1 MLNKSSNIIEKEFK
15 NLRKELLDLTLR
27 NQLLNF
33 KTRAKTITIVNQ
45 SPVNLFQTLVL
56 QDNKMY
62 FVANKKDKK
71 EDKSSVWDHIPF
83 DFSKFSEGDKK
94 LATDLTPK
102 ELQKRLYYINNQAK
116 TMLQEQGYNILYL
129 AIGFLQW
136 KDKSKPRQ
144 KNNAPLVLIPVA
156 MERKKVGESFNLE
169 WTGEDIQTNI
179 SLKAKLLEAGIELPN
194 FEFKRYG
201 EVIDHYIASV
211 RRAVSRMDGWEV
223 NNNVA
228 LGFFSFTKFV
238 MYNDLN
244 PEAWEDNVD
253 LTKNELIQAIFNPAK
268 NDQEAFKEED
278 IDSQLE
284 YRDMYQVLD
293 ADSSQIAAIQDVKAG
308 RNLVVEGPPGTGK
321 SQTIVNLIAEL
332 LAEGKSVLFVSEKMA
347 ALDVV
352 KDRLTGVGL
361 GKFVLELHSHKTRR
375 KKFLKDL
382 QKATNVRAQDPLN
395 IDQTI
400 RKLETLRRQLDDYS
414 QIIHKPAFAVNLSPF
429 QLYGMKESA
438 DDHFSRKNAL
448 MPLVRFQNPETITLK
463 ELDDMKVSLENL
475 AELYQTISKENP
487 WSKCSPKSLLP
498 ADLREIEMLIND
510 TLHALDNFLV
520 ERGRV
525 YDIYGIKKPDTLNEF
540 QNSLSAFEVIK
551 SQNAELIDG
560 SILKSGAWNNNND
573 DAFKLIQELERYQR
587 YSGILTKFNQSIFQ
601 VDIDRLIY
609 ELRNISTK
617 KFRFFN
623 NKQHIELVERYYAV
637 PVPGSVDE
645 IIRDLQEA
653 KAVIKI
659 RNNLEANRALGEKYY
674 GAYWHLN
681 ANPNDLKEIARW
693 MNEFTALVRDG
704 TFSENTIDLMS
715 KDLFDIKPE
724 RDLAEYI
731 DSGEEFVRVLS
742 KLKDKLNPRSKL
754 IFKRETGDVSFEA
767 WQEQLYKWRGQL
779 SSLHLWSQYLNTKNS
794 LKNSNASMFVDSIEK
809 RNIKKDDIEA
819 LVDGNFADSL
829 LNILFVENQELA
841 TFIGE
846 LHENRIREFKD
857 LDKKILV
864 LNRKRIFHKLNS
876 NIPKIFGGTENPQA
890 KILAGEFTR
899 KSGHM
904 PVRKLLEKAGGMIKQ
919 IKPCFMMSPLSI
931 AQYLDPTNEELQFDV
946 VIFDEASQVKPE
958 DALGAFMRGKTAVVM
973 GDTQQLPPTSFF
985 DQMSDADSDEEEATS
1000 LDMESI
1006 LHLCKLSFPVKM
1018 LKWHYR
1024 SRHESLIS
1032 VSNREFYDDDL
1043 LVYPSP
1049 SHSDPE
1055 LGLKFHYNPN
1065 TAYDRGSSSANPLE
1079 AKDVVEEI
1087 FNHFEKYGD
1096 TKSLGV
1102 GTFSVAQKNAILE
1115 ELEVRRKE
1123 RPEFEALFSDNKD
1136 EHFFVKNLETIQGD
1150 ERDVILISVGYG
1162 YDNDRKMSLNF
1173 GPLNQDGGE
1182 RRLNVLITRAREKCV
1197 VFSNFKAYDMKL
1209 TANPP
1214 YGVKSLK
1221 EFLEYAENLTLGT
1234 HGPEMHTK
1242 EPFEDAIAN
1251 YLEENG
1257 YIVDRQIG
1265 CAGFRVD
1272 LAIVDDEN
1280 PGKYILGITTDGK
1293 MYSSS
1298 KVARDRDRLREQVLT
1313 GLGWKL
1319 YHLWSTDWYRNR
1331 DLGRKKLLDF
1341 VEKSIK
1347 QSREEEK
1354 RRTEEAKKLA
1364 EKRRIEAEKRAEELR
1379 LAREKEEAEKRAQE
1393 EAESDDEINPEDIG
1407 PSDFVEVEKV
1417 DGGDVLEKPIDVS
1430 EINPSEFFEDDNHE
1444 KSTKNEKLDD
1454 VETVSEFVAAEEV
1467 VDDSVDV
1474 KDDSEFV
1481 AVEEVVDDS
1490 VDVKDDSEFVENEIV
1505 DSSEVNVTQ
1514 DKSKSDDDL
1523 NDVYVEN
1530 DSEFVA
1536 DIPESADEEKADDA
1550 KVELAENEDK
1560 SSDDDEVW
1568 ESKDEDTSQNDDAEV
1583 WEEDDGIS
1591 PEDNAEV
1598 WEDEKDYSDDESENK
1613 SSNPI
1618 RDKIKSF
1625 FKHDDSEEKMDKN
1638 PLFSGLRFTKDLGKN
1653 SDLEKEFEDS
1663 LKEDKSSDDK
1673 VDLGSDDDYI
1683 YVDHSHDDERFLEDE
1698 EEPIIFDTH
1707 EDIQDDADNL
1717 NDDSIIVDHSHDTV
1731 KKDSINEEMTSEN
1744 VKKDDGSFDF
1754 KQEPINSDVDDI
1766 KFDSN
1771 VEDHSGVD
1779 DIKFDSDVGDYSGV
1793 DDVKVENIADDEVI
1807 EENNFD
1813 NPTENDDK
1821 VDLGSDD
1828 DYIFVDHSHDEP
1840 IEESDDKENIVEEDS
1855 QSNIEERQN
1864 DTKSKMRHK
1873 LDSFI
1878 ADVINNAESQLE
1890 PEEIETL
1897 RGEVIDED
1905 IESSHKPA
1913 PEDEFVV
1920 EAEIVTDGEDLN
1932 IFNDVLPD
1940 LNNDVSIND
1949 DETESIEDYSDL
1961 KRPTPKTNF
1970 EDEELNIFNDD
1981 LPDMRNDIHDEA
1993 TNIVDRAMDEF
2004 MEEVFSSND
2013 SSNEKFTETIENDDT
2028 DIIENENSKINSD
2041 NRDDWSVGNDDV
2053 GINSDNRDDWSV
2065 GNDDEVNSN
2074 NPSDESINEDG
2085 VTFYQGSNDVKSKL
2099 RKNNLYYDDE
2109 KPRSVRDS
2117 IRGFKK
2123 DMQYINKSLKEIEN
2137 PTKVDYVSV
2146 VDRTEE
2152 YNPEDY
2158 LNMPSD
2164 DDSQLI
2170 IDREEELTFAEKEEK
2185 RIERELMAESI
2196 EEDLTDDVI
2205 VNVNNKHVQEEIKDQ
2220 TLEDIIQSAN
2230 EDYKEIE
2237 KERYKNNNTLKS
2249 FDDKKLPGKR
2259 KLEDSIFDYV
2269 EVTDIGIHSSDELY
2283 KKPSSEVAKSINAI
2297 VDVEG
2302 PIHVSEVIKRVK
2314 DSCNIKRAGSTL
2326 KKTVNSAIRESEN
2339 SGDIIKIGDFLYDAS
2354 NNNVV
2359 IRRRNKPNIDLISDE
2374 EISKN
2379 IELVLLH
2386 KQNMTTKQIAK
2397 ETSRNFGFKSTSKKT
2412 ADRINGVLD
2421 LMIANNK
2428 VKITNDV
2435 VELN

>member
-15 NLRKELLDLTLR
+15 NLRRELLDLTLR

-33 KTRAKTITIVNQ
+33 KSRAKTITIVNQ

-56 QDNKMY
+56 QDSKMY

-83 DFSKFSEGDKK
+83 DFSKFSEGDRK

-129 AIGFLQW
+129 AVGFLEW

-144 KNNAPLVLIPVA
+144 KNKAPLVLIPVA

-179 SLKAKLLEAGIELPN
+179 SLKAKLLEAGIELPD
-194 FEFKRYG
+194 FQFKRYG

-223 NNNVA
+223 NSDVA

-244 PEAWEDNVD
+244 PEAWADNVD

-268 NDQEAFKEED
+268 NDQEAFREED

-284 YRDMYQVLD
+284 YRTMYQVLD

-352 KDRLTGVGL
+352 KDRLTAVGL

-382 QKATNVRAQDPLN
+382 QKATNVRAQEPLN
-395 IDQTI
+395 LDQTI

-414 QIIHKPAFAVNLSPF
+414 QIIHKPVFAVNLSAF
-429 QLYGMKESA
+429 QLYGMKEGA
-438 DDHFSRKNAL
+438 DDHFARKGTL
-448 MPLVRFQNPETITLK
+448 MPLVRFENPENVSLK
-463 ELDDMKVSLENL
+463 DLDDMKIALENL

-510 TLHALDNFLV
+510 CLVSLDNFLV

-525 YDIYGIKKPDTLNEF
+525 YDIYGIKQPDTLNEF
-540 QNSLSAFEVIK
+540 QNSLSAFEIIK

-560 SILKSGAWNNNND
+560 SIIKSGAWNNNND
-573 DAFKLIQELERYQR
+573 DAFLLIRELEKYQK
-587 YSGILTKFNQSIFQ
+587 YAPALDKFNQSIYQ
-601 VDIDRLIY
+601 ADIDRLIG
-609 ELRNISTK
+609 ELHQISNK
-617 KFRFFN
+617 RFRLFN
-623 NKQHIELVERYYAV
+623 NNQHIELVERYYAV
-637 PVPGSVDE
+637 PVSGSADD
-645 IIRDLQEA
+645 IIRELKQA
-653 KAVIKI
+653 KAIIKI
-659 RNNLEANRALGEKYY
+659 RKNLEANDALGRKYY
-674 GAYWHLN
+674 GGYWHLN
-681 ANPNDLKEIARW
+681 ADPNDLKAIARW
-693 MNEFTALVRDG
+693 MHEFTALVRDG

-731 DSGEEFVRVLS
+731 DAGEEFVRVLS
-742 KLKDKLNPRSKL
+742 RLKDKLNPRSKL
-754 IFKRETGDVSFEA
+754 IFKRETGDVPFEA
-767 WQEQLYKWRGQL
+767 WKEQLYTWRGQL
-779 SSLHLWSQYLNTKNS
+779 SSLHLWSQYLNTKNA
-794 LKNSNASMFVDSIEK
+794 LKTSNAKMFVDSIEK
-809 RNIKKDDIEA
+809 RNINKYDIEA
-819 LVDGNFADSL
+819 LVEGNFADSL

-841 TFIGE
+841 TFVGE

-985 DQMSDADSDEEEATS
+985 DQMSDAESDEEEATS

-1024 SRHESLIS
+1024 SRHESLIT
-1032 VSNREFYDDDL
+1032 VSNREFYDNDL

-1049 SHSDPE
+1049 SHNDPE

-1065 TAYDRGSSSANPLE
+1065 TAYHRGSSSANPLE
-1079 AKDVVEEI
+1079 AEDVAEEI

-1115 ELEVRRKE
+1115 ALEVKRKE
-1123 RPEFEALFSDNKD
+1123 RPEFEPLFSENK
-1136 EHFFVKNLETIQGD
+1136 EERFFVKNLETIQGD

-1162 YDNDRKMSLNF
+1162 YDQDGKMSLNF

-1214 YGVKSLK
+1214 YGVRSLR

-1234 HGPEMHTK
+1234 KMADEFTK
-1242 EPFEDAIAN
+1242 EPFEDAIASF
-1251 YLEENG
+1251 LEENG
-1257 YIVDRQIG
+1257 YTVDRQIG

-1331 DLGRKKLLDF
+1331 DLGRKKLLENI
-1341 VEKSIK
+1341 EKSIRRT
-1347 QSREEEK
+1347 REEEK
-1354 RRTEEAKKLA
+1354 RRSEEEKKLA
-1364 EKRRIEAEKRAEELR
+1364 EKRRLEAEKKAEELR
-1379 LAREKEEAEKRAQE
+1379 LAREKEEKVRAENESE
-1393 EAESDDEINPEDIG
+1393 ENDVNAEDVG

-1417 DGGDVLEKPIDVS
+1417 DDGDIFEKPIDVS
-1430 EINPSEFFEDDNHE
+1430 EIDPKDLFGDEGETTSSEKTQDNAINEESSQKETPSEFVVVDAPDEE
-1444 KSTKNEKLDD
+1444 VKYE
-1454 VETVSEFVAAEEV
+1454 ETPSEFV
-1467 VDDSVDV
+1467 VD
-1474 KDDSEFV
+1474 E
-1481 AVEEVVDDS
+1481 
-1490 VDVKDDSEFVENEIV
+1490 
-1505 DSSEVNVTQ
+1505 
-1514 DKSKSDDDL
+1514 DDDVDL
-1523 NDVYVEN
+1523 TSNDKGN
-1530 DSEFVA
+1530 DET
-1536 DIPESADEEKADDA
+1536 IEEASNID
-1550 KVELAENEDK
+1550 V
-1560 SSDDDEVW
+1560 SDDDESSSMESSEIKQETSVDDKEVW
-1568 ESKDEDTSQNDDAEV
+1568 EVEEEPSNQNDDAEV
-1583 WEEDDGIS
+1583 WESDEGVS

-1598 WEDEKDYSDDESENK
+1598 WENDKDYSDDESEHVSFKEKVK
-1613 SSNPI
+1613 SL
-1618 RDKIKSF
+1618 
-1625 FKHDDSEEKMDKN
+1625 FKHDNADEDSSKSSF
-1638 PLFSGLRFTKDLGKN
+1638 FSGLSFEKDLGEN
-1653 SDLEKEFEDS
+1653 SDLEEDE
-1663 LKEDKSSDDK
+1663 LDDKIDDEKPIEDDK

-1683 YVDHSHDDERFLEDE
+1683 YVDHSNDEVAEDIGDSSRPDINDYVSKEEMNSIDDEPIVEEVKQDE
-1698 EEPIIFDTH
+1698 
-1707 EDIQDDADNL
+1707 ADNEK
-1717 NDDSIIVDHSHDTV
+1717 NIKKPVFKDKINIKTDEKIDDGEDLTSDEDNVDLD
-1731 KKDSINEEMTSEN
+1731 SEN
-1744 VKKDDGSFDF
+1744 V
-1754 KQEPINSDVDDI
+1754 EDI
-1766 KFDSN
+1766 KVDLGSDEDNVDLDSEN
-1771 VEDHSGVD
+1771 VED
-1779 DIKFDSDVGDYSGV
+1779 I
-1793 DDVKVENIADDEVI
+1793 
-1807 EENNFD
+1807 
-1813 NPTENDDK
+1813 K

-1828 DYIFVDHSHDEP
+1828 DYIYVDHSDDEV
-1840 IEESDDKENIVEEDS
+1840 VEETEIPDDS
-1855 QSNIEERQN
+1855 QEADFEDKPQGEVKIQN
-1864 DTKSKMRHK
+1864 KSKRP
-1873 LDSFI
+1873 SFVKSI
-1878 ADVINNAESQLE
+1878 ISEVVSGEPRLES
-1890 PEEIETL
+1890 EEIKVV
-1897 RGEVIDED
+1897 RGDIMEED
-1905 IESSHKPA
+1905 GPLHKPA
-1913 PEDEFVV
+1913 PKDDYVV
-1920 EAEIVTDGEDLN
+1920 EAEIVNGQ
-1932 IFNDVLPD
+1932 
-1940 LNNDVSIND
+1940 
-1949 DETESIEDYSDL
+1949 DYSSEEIL
-1961 KRPTPKTNF
+1961 EKPTPRNYF
-1970 EDEELNIFNDD
+1970 EEDEELNIFTDELPDLSNDGYDEIHEEATRVIDKAMSEFMKGVFESDD
-1981 LPDMRNDIHDEA
+1981 LDIQEDG
-1993 TNIVDRAMDEF
+1993 R
-2004 MEEVFSSND
+2004 
-2013 SSNEKFTETIENDDT
+2013 TE
-2028 DIIENENSKINSD
+2028 
-2041 NRDDWSVGNDDV
+2041 
-2053 GINSDNRDDWSV
+2053 
-2065 GNDDEVNSN
+2065 
-2074 NPSDESINEDG
+2074 ESINDKFVDEEIIGDAPGNADDSFVDEEVLEDNEINLG
-2085 VTFYQGSNDVKSKL
+2085 DDEEIAQNDGNVEEESTYDEEIVYFKGANDVTNPL
-2099 RKNNLYYDDE
+2099 RKNNVYYNNE
-2109 KPRSVRDS
+2109 HKNKSLRDS
-2117 IRGFKK
+2117 IKGIKK
-2123 DMQYINKSLKEIEN
+2123 DMQYINKSLNEIEN
-2137 PTKVDYVSV
+2137 PTQIDYVSV
-2146 VDRTEE
+2146 VDRTED
-2152 YNPEDY
+2152 YDPNDY
-2158 LNMPSD
+2158 LSRPSD
-2164 DDSQLI
+2164 DDSDKI
-2170 IDREEELTFAEKEEK
+2170 IQMEEEQRTGNEFIDVSFEGE
-2185 RIERELMAESI
+2185 IPGN
-2196 EEDLTDDVI
+2196 DDVI
-2205 VNVNNKHVQEEIKDQ
+2205 VTVNDPNMREELKDQ
-2220 TLEDIIQSAN
+2220 ALEDIIQTAN
-2230 EDYKEIE
+2230 DDYKEIE
-2237 KERYKNNNTLKS
+2237 KERFQSANKLKA
-2249 FDDKKLPGKR
+2249 FDDQKLPGK
-2259 KLEDSIFDYV
+2259 KKMEDEIIDYV
-2269 EVTDIGIHSSDELY
+2269 QATDIGLTPQNDLY
-2283 KKPSSEVAKSINAI
+2283 AQPISKVAQSVKNV
-2297 VDVEG
+2297 VDIEG
-2302 PIHVSEVIKRVK
+2302 PIHIKEVTARIK
-2314 DSCNIKRAGSTL
+2314 DSCNIKRAGSNL
-2326 KKTVNSAIRESEN
+2326 KKTVKLAVDEAEN
-2339 SGDIIKIGDFLYDAS
+2339 SGDIIRIGDFLYDAS

-2359 IRRRNKPNIDLISDE
+2359 IRKRNKPNIDLISDE
-2374 EISKN
+2374 EIAKS
-2379 IELVLLH
+2379 IELVLIH
-2386 KQNMTTKQIAK
+2386 KQNVSTKQIAK
-2397 ETSRNFGFKSTSKKT
+2397 EASRNFGFKSTSKKT
-2412 ADRINGVLD
+2412 ASRINGVLD
-2421 LMIANNK
+2421 LMIANNS
-2428 VKITNDV
+2428 VKIVNDY

>member
-1 MLNKSSNIIEKEFK
+1 MLNKSNNIIEKEFK

-33 KTRAKTITIVNQ
+33 KSRAKTITIVNQ
-45 SPVNLFQTLVL
+45 TPINLFQTLVL

-129 AIGFLQW
+129 AIGFLEW

-179 SLKAKLLEAGIELPN
+179 SLKAKLLEAGIELPD

-268 NDQEAFKEED
+268 NDQEAFREED
-278 IDSQLE
+278 IDTQLE
-284 YRDMYQVLD
+284 YQNMYQVLD

-382 QKATNVRAQDPLN
+382 QKATNVRAQEPLN

-414 QIIHKPAFAVNLSPF
+414 QIIHKPVFAVNLSAF

-438 DDHFSRKNAL
+438 DDHFARKGTI
-448 MPLVRFQNPETITLK
+448 MPLVRFQNPETVTLK
-463 ELDDMKVSLENL
+463 DLDDMKIALENL

-510 TLHALDNFLV
+510 SLHALDNFLV

-540 QNSLSAFEVIK
+540 KNSLSAFEIIK
-551 SQNAELIDG
+551 SQNAELIDA
-560 SILKSGAWNNNND
+560 SIIKSGAWNSNND
-573 DAFKLIQELERYQR
+573 DAFKLIQELVRYQKFAPK
-587 YSGILTKFNQSIFQ
+587 LNKFNQSIFQ
-601 VDIDRLIY
+601 ADIDRLIY
-609 ELRNISTK
+609 ELRNLSNK

-637 PVPGSVDE
+637 PVTGSIDD

-653 KAVIKI
+653 QAIIKI
-659 RNNLEANRALGEKYY
+659 RRTLEANNALGQKYY
-674 GAYWHLN
+674 GGYWHLN
-681 ANPNDLKEIARW
+681 ADPNDLKAIASW
-693 MNEFTALVRDG
+693 MREFTALVREG
-704 TFSENTIDLMS
+704 TFSENTIDILS
-715 KDLFDIKPE
+715 KDLFDINPE

-731 DSGEEFVRVLS
+731 DAGEEFVRVLT
-742 KLKDKLNPRSKL
+742 KLREKLNPRSKL
-754 IFKRETGDVSFEA
+754 IFKRETGDVTFEA
-767 WQEQLYKWRGQL
+767 WQEQLYNWRGQL
-779 SSLHLWSQYLNTKNS
+779 SSLHLWSQYLNTKNALES
-794 LKNSNASMFVDSIEK
+794 SNAKMFVDSIEK
-809 RNIKKDDIEA
+809 RNIKKYDIEA
-819 LVDGNFADSL
+819 LVEGNFADSL

-841 TFIGE
+841 TFVGE

-857 LDKKILV
+857 LDKKILT
-864 LNRKRIFHKLNS
+864 LNRKRIYHKLNS
-876 NIPKIFGGTENPQA
+876 NIPKIFGGTEHPQA

-1024 SRHESLIS
+1024 SRHESLIT

-1065 TAYDRGSSSANPLE
+1065 TSYLRGASSKNPLE
-1079 AKDVVEEI
+1079 ADDVVEEI

-1115 ELEVRRKE
+1115 ALEVKRKE
-1123 RPEFEALFSDNKD
+1123 RPEFEPLFSDNK
-1136 EHFFVKNLETIQGD
+1136 EERFFVKNLETIQGD

-1162 YDNDRKMSLNF
+1162 FDQDRKMSLNF

-1197 VFSNFKAYDMKL
+1197 VFSNFKAYDMNL

-1234 HGPEMHTK
+1234 HSGDAYTK
-1242 EPFEDAIAN
+1242 EPFEDAIASF
-1251 YLEENG
+1251 LEENG
-1257 YIVDRQIG
+1257 YVVDRQIG

-1331 DLGRKKLLDF
+1331 DLGRKKLLEF
-1341 VEKSIK
+1341 VEKSIR
-1347 QSREEEK
+1347 QTREEE
-1354 RRTEEAKKLA
+1354 RRRSEEEKKLA
-1364 EKRRIEAEKRAEELR
+1364 EKRRIEAEKKAEELR
-1379 LAREKEEAEKRAQE
+1379 LAREKEEAERKAKE
-1393 EAESDDEINPEDIG
+1393 EAEAKAEDEINPAAIG

-1417 DGGDVLEKPIDVS
+1417 DDGDVLEKPIDVS
-1430 EINPSEFFEDDNHE
+1430 EIDPKEFFEDDDAQ
-1444 KSTKNEKLDD
+1444 K
-1454 VETVSEFVAAEEV
+1454 SEFVTLNEDKKDVEYKPDKSEFIGENNIGEAENELNNINDSSTENPINSEEN
-1467 VDDSVDV
+1467 DDSVSDNV
-1474 KDDSEFV
+1474 NAEDSADLASDNV
-1481 AVEEVVDDS
+1481 
-1490 VDVKDDSEFVENEIV
+1490 NV
-1505 DSSEVNVTQ
+1505 DSG
-1514 DKSKSDDDL
+1514 DDLKSDDVSVDESVNVDSGDDL
-1523 NDVYVEN
+1523 
-1530 DSEFVA
+1530 
-1536 DIPESADEEKADDA
+1536 K
-1550 KVELAENEDK
+1550 
-1560 SSDDDEVW
+1560 SDDVNVDSGDDLKSDDV
-1568 ESKDEDTSQNDDAEV
+1568 SVEDNVNDDAEI
-1583 WEEDDGIS
+1583 WEDDEGIS

-1598 WEDEKDYSDDESENK
+1598 WENDKDYSDEENTSRSTSFKDKVK
-1613 SSNPI
+1613 SL
-1618 RDKIKSF
+1618 
-1625 FKHDDSEEKMDKN
+1625 FKHESNDDSDDGGSI
-1638 PLFSGLRFTKDLGKN
+1638 FSLRFSKDLGDE
-1653 SDLEKEFEDS
+1653 SDLKETLDEDITDHIKKEDSKKPSKRKTKEKTVDLGSDEDYIIVDHSNDDEHVGEEDDFTIEDYVSHEKPDLADSTDEIIPELEVKKPNPKVNFKSDVDMDIEKEISQEVNVKDEPPRDDINVGETIIEEVPETDV
-1663 LKEDKSSDDK
+1663 KEEVPVDDVRDDVPKVDIKEEVHTDDEK

-1683 YVDHSHDDERFLEDE
+1683 YVDHS
-1698 EEPIIFDTH
+1698 
-1707 EDIQDDADNL
+1707 N
-1717 NDDSIIVDHSHDTV
+1717 
-1731 KKDSINEEMTSEN
+1731 
-1744 VKKDDGSFDF
+1744 
-1754 KQEPINSDVDDI
+1754 
-1766 KFDSN
+1766 
-1771 VEDHSGVD
+1771 
-1779 DIKFDSDVGDYSGV
+1779 
-1793 DDVKVENIADDEVI
+1793 
-1807 EENNFD
+1807 
-1813 NPTENDDK
+1813 
-1821 VDLGSDD
+1821 
-1828 DYIFVDHSHDEP
+1828 DEP
-1840 IEESDDKENIVEEDS
+1840 IHQESRVENNDDGLQIDDAPEEKSHSRRGSFVKSILSDVMNG
-1855 QSNIEERQN
+1855 
-1864 DTKSKMRHK
+1864 
-1873 LDSFI
+1873 
-1878 ADVINNAESQLE
+1878 ESRLE
-1890 PEEIETL
+1890 PEEIETV
-1897 RGEVIDED
+1897 RGEVIVDEED
-1905 IESSHKPA
+1905 IQLHKPA
-1913 PEDEFVV
+1913 PKDEFVV
-1920 EAEIVTDGEDLN
+1920 EAEIINGEDN
-1932 IFNDVLPD
+1932 FDYEY
-1940 LNNDVSIND
+1940 D
-1949 DETESIEDYSDL
+1949 D
-1961 KRPTPKTNF
+1961 F
-1970 EDEELNIFNDD
+1970 EENEELNIFNDT
-1981 LPDMRNDIHDEA
+1981 LPDLENDDYDEIQKQA
-1993 TNIVDRAMDEF
+1993 ARAIDNAMDEF
-2004 MEEVFSSND
+2004 MSDVFSKD
-2013 SSNEKFTETIENDDT
+2013 EKIINEDEIQDYFVDENLEEELDD
-2028 DIIENENSKINSD
+2028 DNSD
-2041 NRDDWSVGNDDV
+2041 LGIHISEELVQDSNNDDV
-2053 GINSDNRDDWSV
+2053 QQNSVSENITHDFHVDEAQPNFVSDEINQDYPEQLDT
-2065 GNDDEVNSN
+2065 NSN
-2074 NPSDESINEDG
+2074 DEINKEFPQEQSVLENDENNELKDDNGKEIYYEGAHDVTNP
-2085 VTFYQGSNDVKSKL
+2085 L
-2099 RKNNLYYDDE
+2099 RKNNVYYKNEE
-2109 KPRSVRDS
+2109 KKSLKDS
-2117 IRGFKK
+2117 IIGIKK
-2123 DMQYINKSLKEIEN
+2123 DMQYINKSLNEIEN
-2137 PTKVDYVSV
+2137 PTQIDYVSV

-2152 YNPEDY
+2152 YDPSEY
-2158 LNMPSD
+2158 LSRPSD
-2164 DDSQLI
+2164 DDSDKI
-2170 IDREEELTFAEKEEK
+2170 IQMEEVTKYS
-2185 RIERELMAESI
+2185 ESN
-2196 EEDLTDDVI
+2196 EDVIDVFENDAVPDDVI
-2205 VNVNNKHVQEEIKDQ
+2205 TPMKDEEIKDQ
-2220 TLEDIIQSAN
+2220 ALENIIQSAN

-2237 KERYKNNNTLKS
+2237 KERFQSHNKLKD

-2259 KLEDSIFDYV
+2259 KLEDEIVDYV
-2269 EVTDIGIHSSDELY
+2269 QAENIGLNSQDELY
-2283 KKPSSEVAKSINAI
+2283 SKPLSQVSDSICTI
-2297 VDVEG
+2297 VDIEG
-2302 PIHVSEVIKRVK
+2302 PIHVKEVTTRVK
-2314 DSCNIKRAGSTL
+2314 DSCHIKRAGSNL
-2326 KKTVNSAIRESEN
+2326 KKTVNAAIVEAEN
-2339 SGDIIKIGDFLYDAS
+2339 SGRIIKIGDFLYDAS
-2354 NNNVV
+2354 NNNVI
-2359 IRRRNKPNIDLISDE
+2359 IRKRNKPNIELISDE
-2374 EISKN
+2374 EIAKS
-2379 IELVLLH
+2379 IEMVLLH
-2386 KQNMTTKQIAK
+2386 KSNITTNQIAK
-2397 ETSRNFGFKSTSKKT
+2397 EASRNFGFRSTSKKT
-2412 ADRINGVLD
+2412 AARINSVLD
-2421 LMIANNK
+2421 LMIANNR
-2428 VKITNDV
+2428 VKITNDY